1 MPNFKSADPVEVDVS
16 PGVEF
21 EVKVDGVAATIS
33 SITEE
38 SDGLN
43 EQSEGSMADGDRMA
57 YFGSAHRLKIT
68 PASAT
73 GRYNVTKK
81 QYRGER

>member
-1 MPNFKSADPVEVDVS
+1 
-16 PGVEF
+16 
-21 EVKVDGVAATIS
+21 
-33 SITEE
+33 
-38 SDGLN
+38 
-43 EQSEGSMADGDRMA
+43 MADGDRMA